1 MTMPTQKVEIG
12 FDILESGLG
21 PYFILDDAV
30 KGELDNTEYLLAGTL
45 FFDVTDKVKSVTIQR
60 GKNRQLD
67 QYDQGLA
74 NVVFDNNDRTFDPEF
89 AASPYVGQIV
99 PKRQIRI
106 SSGDIIQFAG
116 LIDDWNLSYETNGDS
131 LASAACSDATSV
143 FATQTIG
150 TRTNSV
156 EKSGDRIATILDLPE
171 IDWPTAL
178 RDIETGQMDLGADT
192 IPDNTNAL
200 TYLRLVAQSEPGS
213 FFVGKEG
220 DVKFRDRIAA
230 PSAGGVAL
238 ADDGTGIPYL
248 GMRVQYGSELLAN
261 EIVVT
266 SAITDQ
272 EVVATDADSIDTF
285 GIFNLTREGLLIND
299 NTDLSNYAVFLG
311 NKFSEPEYRFES
323 VDLLV
328 DELSPTQQA
337 DVLALELGDVVSIKF
352 TPNGVAPAIEKFAE
366 IIRIENNIDTENHVI
381 RLGFA
386 TLEFALLVLDDSQF
400 GKLDAGNA
408 LAF

>member
-1 MTMPTQKVEIG
+1 
-12 FDILESGLG
+12 
-21 PYFILDDAV
+21 
-30 KGELDNTEYLLAGTL
+30 
-45 FFDVTDKVKSVTIQR
+45 
-60 GKNRQLD
+60 
-67 QYDQGLA
+67 
-74 NVVFDNNDRTFDPEF
+74 
-89 AASPYVGQIV
+89 
-99 PKRQIRI
+99 
-106 SSGDIIQFAG
+106 
-116 LIDDWNLSYETNGDS
+116 
-131 LASAACSDATSV
+131 
-143 FATQTIG
+143 
-150 TRTNSV
+150 
-156 EKSGDRIATILDLPE
+156 
-171 IDWPTAL
+171 
-178 RDIETGQMDLGADT
+178 
-192 IPDNTNAL
+192 
-200 TYLRLVAQSEPGS
+200 
-213 FFVGKEG
+213 
-220 DVKFRDRIAA
+220 
-230 PSAGGVAL
+230 
-238 ADDGTGIPYL
+238 
-248 GMRVQYGSELLAN
+248 MRVQYGSELLAN

-272 EVVATDADSIDTF
+272 EVIATDADSIDTY

-328 DELSPTQQA
+328 DELTPTQQA

>member
-1 MTMPTQKVEIG
+1 MAMPTQKVEIG

-21 PYFILDDAV
+21 PYFILDDAT
-30 KGELDNTEYLLAGTL
+30 KGVLDNTEYLLAGTL
-45 FFDVTDKVKSVTIQR
+45 FFDVTDKVKSVAIQR

-67 QYDQGLA
+67 QFDQGLA

-89 AASPYVGQIV
+89 TSSPYAGQIV

-156 EKSGDRIATILDLPE
+156 EKSGDRIGTILDLPE
-171 IDWPTAL
+171 INWPSAL

-200 TYLRLVAQSEPGS
+200 TYLRLVERSEPGS
-213 FFVGKEG
+213 FFIGKEG

-230 PSAGGVAL
+230 ASAGGVSL

-266 SAITDQ
+266 SVITDQ
-272 EVVATDADSIDTF
+272 EVVATDADSIDTY
-285 GIFNLTREGLLIND
+285 GIFNLTREGLLVND
-299 NTDLSNYAVFLG
+299 NTDLTNYAVFLG
-311 NKFSEPEYRFES
+311 NKFSQPEYRFES

-328 DELSPTQQA
+328 DELTPLQQA

-366 IIRIENNIDTENHVI
+366 IIRIENNIDTENHVM

-386 TLEFALLVLDDSQF
+386 TLEFALFVLDDSQF